1 MNALWLGQ
9 REMIYAV
16 FVGQEMKTAATG
28 AYEDGKIVDAL
39 FLGQQEMKTA
49 ATGAY
54 EDGKI
59 VKIYNGGEKLTAVDT
74 TIEDD
79 LMIEFIE
86 LKGQVAAF
94 FEHEASEIL
103 KRLKKKTSSAGA
115 GREWHTL
122 GELLISLRFV
132 HGQVGG

>member
-1 MNALWLGQ
+1 MLLFPGSRVSVKRAQLNALWGDYKVALLSDSL
-9 REMIYAV
+9 I
-16 FVGQEMKTAATG
+16 KTTAMG
-28 AYEDGKIVDAL
+28 AHEN
-39 FLGQQEMKTA
+39 
-49 ATGAY
+49 
-54 EDGKI
+54 GKI
-59 VKIYNGGEKLTAVDT
+59 VKIYNGGEELTAVDT

-79 LMIEFIE
+79 LIRKFIE
-86 LKGQVAAF
+86 LKGKVAAF
-94 FEHEASEIL
+94 FEQEASEIL